1 MNKNFAVK
9 GNESQTEKDQS
20 FEKLYSQVGGHV
32 SMKILNERF
41 VCKPLNLR
49 EVSFYQNLPADLSDF
64 VPTYHGT
71 VSLDSD
77 SQLRFVTVI
86 LLIVFSSLT
95 INIMS
100 FLEILMALPVS
111 LRIT

>member
-49 EVSFYQNLPADLSDF
+49 EVSFYQNLPADLSAF
-64 VPTYHGT
+64 GPTYHGT
-71 VSLDSD
+71 GSLDSD

-86 LLIVFSSLT
+86 LLIVFSSVIRSCSKISAT
-95 INIMS
+95 ITII
-100 FLEILMALPVS
+100 F
-111 LRIT
+111 RFQ